1 MQSVVLVAAVEVWIV
16 ACAQGADSVACS
28 SYQSETQA
36 DAAAAAAAVTQ
47 SRYSE
52 GLAVADANLIGS
64 AAEQLNVV
72 VVAAVAGSRDYSVG
86 QSTSVAAAA
95 WPQRCFVVQLSDS
108 VARL

>member
-1 MQSVVLVAAVEVWIV
+1 M
-16 ACAQGADSVACS
+16 
-28 SYQSETQA
+28 
-36 DAAAAAAAVTQ
+36 
-47 SRYSE
+47 
-52 GLAVADANLIGS
+52 IGS